1 MGSAR
6 RTAEMNALG
15 AMVGLRADGSPQSG
29 AAKASG
35 APLGVVGE
43 VDADTDADQCW
54 QSGDKLC
61 RMDAD
66 GLCESCNTAHRHD
79 VAVEAEGE
87 AARRPSVEDA
97 EDSTHVGVGPRARG
111 VEEEARQIA
120 LILSVTN
127 AHDGRNKHLRERLMV
142 IPPELPVASTA
153 TPDTAANRRHKGG
166 ARAARVPRP
175 CTVAD
180 RGAPLTPLTPLTP
193 SASPHH
199 RSGSAVWRGPV
210 AAAAAAMPSRPGR
223 DDTAKAEAEAAASAA
238 AGRRPGADRV
248 PPSLGQDAA
257 FLQQIARDPSECD
270 KEVSPVDLEKKK
282 SAENF
287 FLN

>member
-6 RTAEMNALG
+6 RTTEMNALG
-15 AMVGLRADGSPQSG
+15 AMVGLRADGGPQS
-29 AAKASG
+29 AAARASG
-35 APLGVVGE
+35 APLGVGGE

-79 VAVEAEGE
+79 VAIEAEDE

-97 EDSTHVGVGPRARG
+97 EDSAHVGVGPRARG

-180 RGAPLTPLTPLTP
+180 RVAPLTP
-193 SASPHH
+193 SASPRH

-210 AAAAAAMPSRPGR
+210 AAAAAAMPPRPGR
-223 DDTAKAEAEAAASAA
+223 DATAKAETEAAASAA
-238 AGRRPGADRV
+238 AGRRPGADRI

-270 KEVSPVDLEKKK
+270 KEVSLVNLEKKYIRGELFK
-282 SAENF
+282 N
-287 FLN
+287 N